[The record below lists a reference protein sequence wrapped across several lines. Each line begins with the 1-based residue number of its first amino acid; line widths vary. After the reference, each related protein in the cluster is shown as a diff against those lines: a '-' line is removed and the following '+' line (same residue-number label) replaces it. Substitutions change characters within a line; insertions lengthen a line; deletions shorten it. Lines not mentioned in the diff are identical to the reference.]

1 MFSIDLFV
9 CYLFLR
15 SCLFLLLLV
24 LKLGVPVFQ
33 VLCFNNGIVSLALI
47 YSPRNSVIAEDTAV
61 VSPSGNQ
68 QKYCF
73 IKIFLIF
80 VSKIG
85 GESEY

>member
-1 MFSIDLFV
+1 MIETNSPEKQFINSAMFSIDLFV

-33 VLCFNNGIVSLALI
+33 VLCSNNGIIVSLALI
-47 YSPRNSVIAEDTAV
+47 YSPWNS
-61 VSPSGNQ
+61 
-68 QKYCF
+68 
-73 IKIFLIF
+73 LI